1 MRKAILIAF
10 LVWVSTIFLFQL
22 PCSTH
27 ARLLVEK
34 TSVTSPT
41 PGKNK
46 HAVQCLPNTR
56 YSGCIPAAAP
66 KLRCDPYNRRGCKK

>member
-46 HAVQCLPNTR
+46 PAVQCPPKTPYTRCLP
-56 YSGCIPAAAP
+56 AAP
-66 KLRCDPYNRRGCKK
+66 KPPCDPYKRGCKK